1 MRFVLAFASLKLTP
15 LGLALLGVASV
26 AVYQVGDD
34 ATPWLAG
41 PLLLLALN
49 LIAAVATNVVFRR
62 QMPLLVF
69 HLALIALVLL
79 AAIGR
84 LSYLKGAADVTE
96 GTAFSGLWRQAAG
109 PLHSGRLDAVSF
121 VNEGFEITYKPGP
134 VRDLT
139 LNRVRWVDSGGRE
152 RVEEIADN
160 RPLVLHGYRFYPTS
174 NKGFA
179 PILLWLPKTGDPV
192 LGGVHLPSYPSNSI
206 SQSREWRPAGASD
219 DIWVM
224 LDIPET
230 LIPADQDSR
239 FRLPGEHKLVLRYG
253 DARWELKLGERVN
266 LPDGIVEYQELRTW
280 MGYLVFYDW
289 TIPWMLAAC
298 VLAVLSIGW
307 HFWQKFAVKPWN
319 RES

>member
-1 MRFVLAFASLKLTP
+1 MRFVLALASLKLTP
-15 LGLALLGVASV
+15 FGLALLGAASI

-41 PLLLLALN
+41 PLLLLAFN
-49 LIAAVATNVVFRR
+49 LIAAVATNGIFRR

-96 GTAFSGLWRQAAG
+96 GTAFSGLWRQVAG
-109 PLHSGRLDAVSF
+109 PLHSGRLAAVSF

-139 LNRVRWVDSGGRE
+139 LNRVRWVDPGGRE

-160 RPLVLHGYRFYPTS
+160 RPLVVHGYRFYPTA

-179 PILLWLPKTGDPV
+179 PILLWQPKVGEPL
-192 LGGVHLPSYPSNSI
+192 LGGVHLPSYPANSHT
-206 SQSREWRPAGASD
+206 QSREWRPPGASD

-239 FRLPGEHKLVLRYG
+239 FRLPGAHKLVLRQG
-253 DARWELKLGERVN
+253 DSRWELRLGERVS
-266 LPDGIVEYQELRTW
+266 LPDGVVEYQELRTW
-280 MGYLVFYDW
+280 MGYTVYYDW

-298 VLAVLSIGW
+298 LLAVLSIGW
-307 HFWQKFAVKPWN
+307 HFWEKFAAKPWHK
-319 RES
+319 EK